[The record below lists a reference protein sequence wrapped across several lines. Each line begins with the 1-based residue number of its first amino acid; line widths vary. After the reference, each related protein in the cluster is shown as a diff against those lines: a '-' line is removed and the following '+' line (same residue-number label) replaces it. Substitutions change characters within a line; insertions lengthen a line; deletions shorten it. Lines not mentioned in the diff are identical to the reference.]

1 MKVAGIGVN
10 HSPTWHYR
18 HADDFDIVVYR
29 TSLLK
34 STIRILWNSLDAKLK
49 SSKSIVVLNVNI
61 KKYCWFNSL
70 FFFYVM
76 YDMHVY
82 RGRFV
87 GFGYCLSMIDTLLRS
102 SVYKFLTSLRTLL
115 ICMIFF

>member
-1 MKVAGIGVN
+1 VKVAGIGVN

-70 FFFYVM
+70 FFM
-76 YDMHVY
+76 LCMTCTCRPIED
-82 RGRFV
+82 G
-87 GFGYCLSMIDTLLRS
+87 LSGLVI
-102 SVYKFLTSLRTLL
+102 VFL
-115 ICMIFF
+115 